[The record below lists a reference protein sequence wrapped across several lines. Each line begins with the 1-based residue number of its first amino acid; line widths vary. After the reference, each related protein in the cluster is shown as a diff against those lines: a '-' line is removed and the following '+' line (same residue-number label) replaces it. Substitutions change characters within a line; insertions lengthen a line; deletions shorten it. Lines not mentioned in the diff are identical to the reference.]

1 MQLVQRVQV
10 EGASL
15 NQRFIPPSAGYAT
28 HRTSESLL
36 GRGFNGSASW
46 LKVSW
51 ELGIDRVTQRSEFT
65 VDRIYL
71 HDSGVVPQ
79 TAA

>member
-1 MQLVQRVQV
+1 MQLVQRIQV

-15 NQRFIPPSAGYAT
+15 NQRLIPPGAGYAT
-28 HRTSESLL
+28 LRISESLP
-36 GRGFNGSASW
+36 GRGFNGSASC

-51 ELGIDRVTQRSEFT
+51 ELCIDRVTQRSEFR